1 MRGGDDVFSSR
12 GTSKMQI
19 GIARIVRG
27 SLPAAP
33 SPPAALEP
41 GTANCRRDG
50 TSVIYGRCRLA
61 VALLWV
67 PWAARRPQ
75 AHRKM
80 KSFLK
85 VLVCVQTKIGRSK
98 ITQY

>member
-1 MRGGDDVFSSR
+1 MFSSR

-19 GIARIVRG
+19 GTAYNPITAC
-27 SLPAAP
+27 S
-33 SPPAALEP
+33 S
-41 GTANCRRDG
+41 GTRYCKRDG
-50 TSVIYGRCRLA
+50 TSVFYGRCRLA

-80 KSFLK
+80 ESLWK
-85 VLVCVQTKIGRSK
+85 VLVCVQTRIGRSK
-98 ITQY
+98 IIQY